1 MKFGDQVF
9 PSRGQLLF
17 WVKLIV
23 TIEEQEKHS
32 RTRQLHATSSAAMTI
47 R

>member
-1 MKFGDQVF
+1 MKLGDQVF

-17 WVKLIV
+17 WVNLIV
-23 TIEEQEKHS
+23 TIEKQEKHS
-32 RTRQLHATSSAAMTI
+32 RTRQLYATSSAAMTI